1 MPNSDNRA
9 STRNMIRR
17 PGVRIVLA
25 LLLLAAIK
33 FALRLYV
40 VQEVLVV
47 LLLVAITMM
56 TALVFA
62 VAFVL
67 FQEGIRRTVLWTR
80 TSVVPPAA
88 LNHGPVGPQGPIVH
102 PTLPR

>member
-1 MPNSDNRA
+1 MPNSNNRE

-67 FQEGIRRTVLWTR
+67 FQEGIRRTVLWAR
-80 TSVVPPAA
+80 TSVVPPAG